1 MKGQDMCCAGYSVVS
16 DSLRPHEPHPT
27 RLLHL
32 WNSPGKNTKVG
43 CHFLLQNDRMG
54 ENI

>member
-1 MKGQDMCCAGYSVVS
+1 MKRQDMCCAGHSVVS
-16 DSLRPHEPHPT
+16 NSLRPHESQPT
-27 RLLHL
+27 RLLHP
-32 WNSPGKNTKVG
+32 WNSPGKNTKFG